1 MTEHKRWFRVQQIG
15 VVHRADQAGPD
26 EFLDPAAESVIRVDP
41 RWEAGLAGIEEFSH
55 LVILFQLDRAERRR
69 SAGEPM
75 RPEGR
80 EDLPPVGFFATR
92 TPRRPNPIGI
102 GCPRLI
108 QRDGRD
114 LHVTGLDAWD
124 GTPVLDLKG
133 YYPRDEQ
140 RSDAT
145 VPEWLT
151 TLWQQ
156 HDAERAP
163 EADSSMPKPG
173 TVVAEHETPHG
184 TVVFRYPL
192 PGDAPAALA
201 FVNALSAERTFVLF
215 QGEQLTLAE
224 EAAWLNERLAR
235 IVTGRGIALFAFC
248 GDRYIGSAA
257 IELGGLVNSHVGYF
271 GIGLAPDWR
280 DLGIGTLLMRA
291 VIAEAEQFLTAMRL
305 IQLDVFADNERG
317 IHLYRKLGFTEYA
330 RLPGA
335 VHRRGEY
342 RDMLSMYRPVDR
354 DRHL

>member
-15 VVHRADQAGPD
+15 TVHREDRAGPD
-26 EFLDPAAESVIRVDP
+26 DFLDPAVESVIRIDP
-41 RWEAGLAGIEEFSH
+41 RWGAGLAGIEAFSH
-55 LVILFQLDRAERRR
+55 LVVLFYLDRADRRR
-69 SAGEPM
+69 TVGEPM

-80 EDLPPVGFFATR
+80 EDVPAVGFFASR
-92 TPRRPNPIGI
+92 TPRRQNPIGI

-108 QRDGRD
+108 RRDGRD
-114 LHVTGLDAWD
+114 LHVAGLDAWD

-140 RSDAT
+140 RPDAT

-163 EADSSMPKPG
+163 APVSAMPGPG

-192 PGDAPAALA
+192 STDAPAALE

-215 QGEQLTLAE
+215 QGQQLTLAE

-235 IVTGRGIALFAFC
+235 IRAMFDATSAMKADTRAA
-248 GDRYIGSAA
+248 GSA
-257 IELGGLVNSHVGYF
+257 S
-271 GIGLAPDWR
+271 PWR
-280 DLGIGTLLMRA
+280 RS
-291 VIAEAEQFLTAMRL
+291 
-305 IQLDVFADNERG
+305 IQ
-317 IHLYRKLGFTEYA
+317 
-330 RLPGA
+330 
-335 VHRRGEY
+335 
-342 RDMLSMYRPVDR
+342 
-354 DRHL
+354 

>member
-1 MTEHKRWFRVQQIG
+1 
-15 VVHRADQAGPD
+15 
-26 EFLDPAAESVIRVDP
+26 
-41 RWEAGLAGIEEFSH
+41 
-55 LVILFQLDRAERRR
+55 
-69 SAGEPM
+69 M

-80 EDLPPVGFFATR
+80 EDVPAVGFFATR

-108 QRDGRD
+108 RRDGRD
-114 LHVTGLDAWD
+114 LHVGGLDAWD
-124 GTPVLDLKG
+124 GTPVLDLRG

-140 RSDAT
+140 RPDAT

-163 EADSSMPKPG
+163 APVSAMPGPG

-192 PGDAPAALA
+192 STDAPAALE

-215 QGEQLTLAE
+215 QGQQLTLAE

-235 IVTGRGIALFAFC
+235 IAAGTGISLFAFA
-248 GDRYIGSAA
+248 GDRYVGSAA
-257 IELGGLVNSHVGYF
+257 IELGGLVSSHVGYF

-291 VIAEAEQFLTAMRL
+291 VIAEAERYLTGMRM

-317 IHLYRKLGFTEYA
+317 IHLYRKLGFTEYS
-330 RLPGA
+330 RLPGG
-335 VHRRGEY
+335 VYRRGEY
-342 RDMLSMYRPVDR
+342 RDMLSMYRPVER
-354 DRHL
+354 G